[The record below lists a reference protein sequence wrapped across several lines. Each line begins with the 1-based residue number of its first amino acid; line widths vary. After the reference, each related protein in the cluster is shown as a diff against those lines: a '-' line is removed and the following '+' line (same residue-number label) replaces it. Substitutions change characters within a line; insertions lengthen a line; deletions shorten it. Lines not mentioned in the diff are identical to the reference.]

1 MGLKHSGNHTA
12 STNLQW
18 GVVHAVMLTAV
29 SAICVLLATG
39 CIAKPFTPVYIV
51 GLKPE
56 LPRADRESQVD
67 TLRPTFR
74 WEQFPR
80 AADLVEIDPR
90 GDERIAAVSYE
101 LRLWKVGEQFSGALE
116 KPGTIDWIGAA
127 SDYKYSWR
135 HECRDTDPGEL
146 VYTKQGLVTPE
157 HILETPL
164 QPNSRYFWT
173 VRAHFTLDGKRRAT
187 EWSEQ
192 LPDLTVNPVVG
203 FQNQEDGCSYPAT
216 FHLIRT
222 PKE

>member
-1 MGLKHSGNHTA
+1 MGLKHTGHHAA
-12 STNLQW
+12 STDSQW

-101 LRLWKVGEQFSGALE
+101 LRLWKVGKEFSGTCVAPE
-116 KPGTIDWIGAA
+116 STARIGVT

-164 QPNSRYFWT
+164 QPNSPPIQ
-173 VRAHFTLDGKRRAT
+173 K
-187 EWSEQ
+187 
-192 LPDLTVNPVVG
+192 
-203 FQNQEDGCSYPAT
+203 
-216 FHLIRT
+216 
-222 PKE
+222 